1 VKKFLKVVL
10 LTIFSISALITITV
24 ILLLVRYN
32 SWTKDFE
39 SSIKVENLVVKDT
52 SLSEEVVTQISSF
65 TLSQENTESLSL
77 STVQFGYMLLNVLN
91 EYLGENISVEKIYI
105 EPSVGNWNVYI
116 QANYKNISPWIWISL
131 KKDNVQSAQLY
142 ITEFNIGPYSF
153 NRFVERINDG
163 IANGLITVNE
173 NGFTGRYLE
182 NIELLEESI
191 VVKGSRY

>member
-1 VKKFLKVVL
+1 MKKFLKVVL

>member
-10 LTIFSISALITITV
+10 LTIFTISALVTITV

-32 SWTKDFE
+32 NWTKDFE
-39 SSIKVENLVVKDT
+39 SNLKVENLVVKDT
-52 SLSEEVVTQISSF
+52 SLSEEVVSQISSF

-77 STVQFGYMLLNVLN
+77 STEQFGYIVLNVLN
-91 EYLGENISVEKIYI
+91 EYLGEGISVEKIYI
-105 EPSVGNWNVYI
+105 EPSTGNWNIYI
-116 QANYKNISPWIWISL
+116 QANYKKISPWIWISL

-142 ITEFNIGPYSF
+142 ISQFNIGPYSF
-153 NRFVERINDG
+153 NRFVEEINDG
-163 IANGLITVNE
+163 IANGLVTVNE

>member
-39 SSIKVENLVVKDT
+39 SSIKVENLVVKNT
-52 SLSEEVVTQISSF
+52 SLSEEVVSQISSF

>member
-1 VKKFLKVVL
+1 MKKFLKVVL
-10 LTIFSISALITITV
+10 LTIFTISALVTITV

-32 SWTKDFE
+32 NWTKDFE
-39 SSIKVENLVVKDT
+39 SNLKVENLVVKDT
-52 SLSEEVVTQISSF
+52 SLSEEVVNQISSF

-77 STVQFGYMLLNVLN
+77 STEQFGYIVLNVLN
-91 EYLGENISVEKIYI
+91 EYLGEGISVEKIYI
-105 EPSVGNWNVYI
+105 EPSTGNWNIYI
-116 QANYKNISPWIWISL
+116 QANYKKISPWIWISL

-142 ITEFNIGPYSF
+142 ISQFNIGPYSF
-153 NRFVERINDG
+153 NRFVEEINDG
-163 IANGLITVNE
+163 IANGLVTVNE

>member
-1 VKKFLKVVL
+1 MKKFFKVVL
-10 LTIFSISALITITV
+10 LTIFSISALITIAV

-39 SSIKVENLVVKDT
+39 SNIKVENLIVKDT

-91 EYLGENISVEKIYI
+91 EYLGESISVEKIYI

-116 QANYKNISPWIWISL
+116 QANYKKISPWVWISL
-131 KKDNVQSAQLY
+131 KKDSVQSAQFY
-142 ITEFNIGPYSF
+142 ITQFNIGPYSF
-153 NRFVERINDG
+153 NRFVESINDG
-163 IANGLITVNE
+163 IANGLVTVNE

-182 NIELLEESI
+182 NIELLEDSI

>member
-1 VKKFLKVVL
+1 MKKFLKVVL

-163 IANGLITVNE
+163 IANGLVTVNE

>member
-1 VKKFLKVVL
+1 MKKFLKVVL
-10 LTIFSISALITITV
+10 LTIFTISALVTITV

-32 SWTKDFE
+32 NWTKDFE
-39 SSIKVENLVVKDT
+39 SNLKVENLVVKDT
-52 SLSEEVVTQISSF
+52 SLSEEVVSQISSF

-77 STVQFGYMLLNVLN
+77 STEQFGYIVLNVLN
-91 EYLGENISVEKIYI
+91 EYLGEGISVEKIYI
-105 EPSVGNWNVYI
+105 EPSTGNWNIYI
-116 QANYKNISPWIWISL
+116 QANYKKISPWIWISL

-142 ITEFNIGPYSF
+142 ISQFNIGPYSF
-153 NRFVERINDG
+153 NRFVEEINDG
-163 IANGLITVNE
+163 IANGLVTVNE